1 MRNKVVLA
9 LVGAAILAISCNKD
23 GLFQQSVKD
32 GNGGQEVHGVI
43 SLKDGNKIEMSH
55 LGGEM
60 QMSFTTGETW
70 HIDGYTS
77 DVAKWLSIYPTS
89 GKVGTTILNVKT
101 DANVVADH
109 SVKLRIV
116 NGSGDSELVSF
127 SVNQPVIVF
136 DVNLK
141 DTGEPFRWNHFVRTR
156 DDKDKPVFNG
166 AKGQKT
172 ITIDSNIGW
181 RIDVTEES
189 TQGWCDFDNKSVQSI
204 TSRQDKVNILPD
216 RRNFTDTKSLKATI
230 VPLVPSGDD
239 WVRLQELDPLEFTLT
254 QDFLI
259 YRTQWQGLVSSDGV
273 KVLGALPYSVAADS
287 DHMAS
292 FTVSSELDWQVQ
304 QCPDWLELWL
314 DSEATKHLSGTIKAD
329 TQNVVTVWVRTKYAN
344 PHTAARTDAKET
356 AILLRPIDDDA
367 EDIPLPVNQE
377 PFVFDFRHNGAA
389 VSAPGVTVEPFKS
402 GDSKIETFSI
412 AATGVVDSSWLVGD
426 IPDDWLESQVSDAGN
441 EITFRIAEGKQ
452 RLEFTPE
459 TTSLTVRP
467 PRDWF
472 DSADAGQ
479 DLQRQLSFTQEG
491 FVFKLSGERK
501 DYLSRIGNKATINN
515 SDPTE
520 ISVDCTGEWYA
531 TISYGTDTK
540 DWVAEKDNKLY
551 NNSSFSSGLTTLKV
565 GASSFN
571 PEAQNRT
578 ATLTFISKTHEQK
591 GRLDISGARITL
603 PVSQMAYQLHMSQ
616 TDGGSHLTKLDPVPA
631 YLPDG
636 FKLFL
641 TCSGAWDMVCPEF
654 LVPSRASFD
663 NDEKEFE
670 EFINFTVKPNPSKDV
685 SYTDKYIIISPRSG
699 NLPPLRIPVSQDPL
713 TFEFKP
719 ADVVL
724 PAYSE
729 NNVSIGSLKLTPG
742 VKWTLS
748 CEGKDIS
755 EFSGKTATGS
765 LETLKV
771 PLIYENDMGNLS
783 SASRSLTY
791 TVSVNEPKGVS
802 PETITLPQEAFIW
815 SVRNT
820 DEENKFGFDFDPV
833 PAESDK
839 INLQVQ
845 SSGGWKIEGKGDYI
859 NETRNGENVTLT
871 PTKNLDRSTSRE
883 YTLRIKSDYYE
894 YNTNLI
900 QELLIRQPRFEWSV
914 SKDNLSWDSPVN
926 TDEKTFRV
934 ESSGPWKLVYESSEV
949 TSSGGTLDGWKFE
962 WSDSGESVDVTV
974 TPSKNNSYSEHKT
987 VVSVVSIEHQNA
999 RQDLSSMIT
1008 LSQPKYVLEV
1018 RRGQETL
1025 SFDAWNRNNENAQ
1038 QEQTLYVTSTDGC
1051 DWDIKSNASWLS
1063 FSSKRNDSVSIWAEN
1078 YSNTQSDREATLTI
1092 SSAEDGITLK
1102 RTVNVTQSRF
1112 VFKTKNSS
1120 ETNLS
1125 FGLDASSKDVQI
1137 ECSAAWEISSVPDK
1151 AFATVTK
1158 KDDNTLHIDV
1168 SKSSKERTGEIVLAS
1183 HGNELKINLTQKK

>member
-77 DVAKWLSIYPTS
+77 EVANWLKIYPTS

-101 DANVVADH
+101 DANVDADH

-189 TQGWCDFDNKSVQSI
+189 TQGWCDFDNKSVQLI

-259 YRTQWQGLVSSDGV
+259 YRTTWQGGEAT
-273 KVLGALPYSVAADS
+273 KVLGALPYRVAADAEK
-287 DHMAS
+287 DGHMSS
-292 FTVSSELDWQVQ
+292 FTVRSELKWEVQ
-304 QCPDWLELWL
+304 HCPGWLELWC
-314 DSEATKHLSGTIKAD
+314 DQGATQPLTGTIEAD
-329 TQNVVTVWVRTKYAN
+329 TDKDVTVWVRTKYAN
-344 PHTAARTDAKET
+344 PHTSARTEDT
-356 AILLRPIDDDA
+356 AIMLSPIDDDA
-367 EDIPLPVNQE
+367 EAIPLPVNQE
-377 PFVFDFRHNGAA
+377 PFVFDFRHNGTTGTAT
-389 VSAPGVTVEPFKS
+389 SYSFKS
-402 GDSKIETFSI
+402 GDSKEETFII
-412 AATGVVDSSWLVGD
+412 AATGVVDSSWLDGD

-452 RLEFTPE
+452 QLEFTPE

-501 DYLSRIGNKATINN
+501 EYLSRIGNKATINN

-531 TISYGTDTK
+531 DISYGTDTK

-616 TDGGSHLTKLDPVPA
+616 TDGGSHLTKVDPVPA

-670 EFINFTVKPNPSKDV
+670 EFINFTVKPNPSKGVNPTGDIV
-685 SYTDKYIIISPRSG
+685 ITPRSG

-729 NNVSIGSLKLTPG
+729 NNVSIGSLKLTKG

-771 PLIYENDMGNLS
+771 PLIYENEMGNLS
-783 SASRSLTY
+783 SYSRSLTY
-791 TVSVNEPKGVS
+791 TVSVTEPMGVS
-802 PETITLPQEAFIW
+802 PETITLQQADFIW

-820 DEENKFGFDFDPV
+820 DEENLFSFDFDPV

-845 SSGGWKIEGKGDYI
+845 SSGDWSIEGKGDYI
-859 NETRNGENVTLT
+859 NEMRNGENVTLT

-883 YTLRIKSDYYE
+883 YTLRIKSKYYN
-894 YNTNLI
+894 YNSNLI
-900 QELLIRQPRFEWSV
+900 QELSIWQPSFEWSV

-926 TDEKTFRV
+926 TDGKTFRV
-934 ESSGPWKLVYESSEV
+934 ESSGPWKLVYGSSEV
-949 TSSGGTLDGWKFE
+949 TGSGGTLDGWKFE

-974 TPSKNNSYSEHKT
+974 TPSKNNSFSDHKT
-987 VVSVVSIEHQNA
+987 TVSVVSIEHQNA
-999 RQDLSSMIT
+999 RQDDVSSKIT

-1018 RRGQETL
+1018 RKGQENL
-1025 SFDAWNRNNENAQ
+1025 SFDAWNKNNENAAQ
-1038 QEQTLYVTSTDGC
+1038 DITLYVTSTDGC
-1051 DWDIKSNASWLS
+1051 DWNIKSNASWLS
-1063 FSSKRNDSVSIWAEN
+1063 FPSKRNDSVSVWADN
-1078 YSNTQSDREATLTI
+1078 YSDMQRDRTATLTI
-1092 SSAEDGITLK
+1092 SSAEPGITLT
-1102 RTVNVTQSRF
+1102 RTVNVTQNRF

-1120 ETNLS
+1120 DTNLS
-1125 FGLDASSKDVQI
+1125 FGLEASSKDVQI
-1137 ECSAAWEISSVPDK
+1137 ECSAAWEISSVPDT